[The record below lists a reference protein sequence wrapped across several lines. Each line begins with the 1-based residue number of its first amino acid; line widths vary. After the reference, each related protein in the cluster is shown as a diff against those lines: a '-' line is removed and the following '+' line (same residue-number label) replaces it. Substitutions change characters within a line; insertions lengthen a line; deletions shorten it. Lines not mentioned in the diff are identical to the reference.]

1 MVSPWQCNDWDTEIS
16 YTIKNDLTILGI
28 TKYTTHWK
36 FLILRIYIM
45 LVKLY
50 IVYTGCCESCGQNI
64 CWCNYLCS
72 TRTQQSTC
80 QLGQPGLQRLHSTSV
95 STWEQST
102 RTRHRAWDWNWRP
115 AQLVWTFHPP
125 CTGVVVC
132 WLTLSVISRVVKL
145 NSHFQ
150 TKFSSNLLICLFL
163 FQSVSGLPSLCDCAV
178 IGGIVFTEEENSPFD
193 KIFQW
198 VRDGQQGI
206 PKWRGAPPSIWGRW
220 EKWGY

>member
-50 IVYTGCCESCGQNI
+50 IVYTVCCESCGQNI

-102 RTRHRAWDWNWRP
+102 RTRHRALDWRP
-115 AQLVWTFHPP
+115 THQLVRTFHTALVNGGNSVTVGLWWVRSHS
-125 CTGVVVC
+125 C
-132 WLTLSVISRVVKL
+132 LSQVVKL
-145 NSHFQ
+145 SL
-150 TKFSSNLLICLFL
+150 SNKAQGLFVDV
-163 FQSVSGLPSLCDCAV
+163 SVSLRSVQPCV
-178 IGGIVFTEEENSPFD
+178 IVWLNEEFPQRWKFT
-193 KIFQW
+193 IC
-198 VRDGQQGI
+198 
-206 PKWRGAPPSIWGRW
+206 
-220 EKWGY
+220 